1 MPCFSRCK
9 VSRYWIPSLLWN
21 ESFYCVDSFS
31 QQKNKMSK
39 KGGALMDTLSAVK
52 TTLAN
57 QAQVEAF
64 KQLED
69 PGNQAKAVDLIVA
82 APIGT
87 DEKMKILGAL
97 DSISAQ
103 AKMKLQTPVAPVQSI
118 PAAGGTRRRRHRRRT
133 HKKFSK

>member
-1 MPCFSRCK
+1 
-9 VSRYWIPSLLWN
+9 
-21 ESFYCVDSFS
+21 
-31 QQKNKMSK
+31 MSK
-39 KGGALMDTLSAVK
+39 KGGALADTLSAVK
-52 TTLAN
+52 TVLAN

-69 PGNQAKAVDLIVA
+69 PANQTKAVDLIVA

-87 DEKMKILGAL
+87 PEKMKILGAL

-103 AKMKLQTPVAPVQSI
+103 AKVKLNNPAAGAGAPVQYN
-118 PAAGGTRRRRHRRRT
+118 PAAAGSTAQNGGRTRRRRHRRRT